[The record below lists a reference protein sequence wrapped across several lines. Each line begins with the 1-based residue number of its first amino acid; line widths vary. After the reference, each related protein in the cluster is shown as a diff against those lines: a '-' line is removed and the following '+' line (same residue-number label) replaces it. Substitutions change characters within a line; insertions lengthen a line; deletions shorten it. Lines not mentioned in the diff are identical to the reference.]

1 MKIKFL
7 LTALAVTVAMTTT
20 AQTYQYE
27 SVEGDPMQTRIY
39 TLDNGLK
46 VYLSVNKEKPR
57 LQTYIAVRTGSRN
70 DPAETTGLAHYLE
83 HLMFKGTTHFGSSNV
98 QAEAPLLDSIQN
110 RYERY
115 RLLTD
120 PKARKKAYHEIDSIS
135 QLAAQYNIPNEYDK
149 LMSSIGS
156 EGSNAYTSNDVT
168 CYVEDIPSNEIE
180 TWAKIQS
187 DRFKN
192 MVIRGFHTEL
202 EAVYE
207 EYNIGLTS
215 DGRKTWAAL
224 NKKLYPTHPYG
235 TQTTIGTQ
243 EHLKNPSIVNIKN
256 YYNRYYVPNNIA
268 ICMSGDFDPDEVMTI
283 INKYFGDWKKNK
295 TLSRPEYAP
304 LADIIQPTDTTVIGQ
319 EAEYVMLGWRTEG
332 AASYQADTLRVI
344 AKMIQNEKAGLF
356 DVNLNMPMKIQ
367 GAEAFYMGM
376 HDYGQLVLF
385 GMPKQGQ
392 TLETVKSL
400 MLAEI
405 EKFKKG
411 EFSDNLLQ
419 AVVNNMKLDYY
430 RSLQNNKS
438 RADKFV
444 DAFINGQKW
453 EDQVHTLDRISK
465 MTKKQIVAFANRHLR
480 NNYATVY
487 KKQGTDTSIK
497 KIDKPAI
504 TPIPT
509 NNDKQ
514 SDFLKEIVDTKP
526 TPIMPRFVD
535 FSKDLSKNSVDA
547 NTQMLY
553 KQNTSDDLFNLE
565 FDFPVGHESD
575 NRLDIAETLLDYAS
589 TSQMSANNIKEAFY
603 NIACDFN
610 VRVGSNHTRLALS
623 GLNENM
629 PAALKLFADLME
641 NARISKT
648 EYNNV
653 VSLILKDRDDKKQNQ
668 NANFSA
674 LRNYG
679 IYGASSP
686 TLNSMTATQLKK
698 ADGNSL
704 LRVLKNVRHLNPM
717 TIMYYGPTT
726 ESDLA
731 SLVQKTYPR
740 KKAVASKPT
749 NTVEYK
755 AQTTPKTEVL
765 LAPYDAKNIYM
776 VQYHNEN
783 RTWSPQNAAINALFN
798 EYFGGGMNAIVFQ
811 EMREARGL
819 AYSAAARYSEPKQLK
834 DTEDFR
840 TFIITQSDK
849 MMDCIDEFK
858 NLLNNMPKRQ
868 AGFDLAKQG
877 LLKSLSTSRT
887 TRFGV
892 LNYYMTAQ
900 DLGLNYDIAQRIY
913 DQLPALT
920 IDDLVKF
927 ASERI
932 ANKPYKYL
940 ILGDEKSLDI
950 KALEKIAPIRRVST
964 EEIFGY

>member
-1 MKIKFL
+1 
-7 LTALAVTVAMTTT
+7 
-20 AQTYQYE
+20 
-27 SVEGDPMQTRIY
+27 MQTRIY

-83 HLMFKGTTHFGSSNV
+83 HLMFKGTTHFGSSDV

-120 PKARKKAYHEIDSIS
+120 PTARKKAYHEIDSIS

-156 EGSNAYTSNDVT
+156 EDSNAYTSNDVT
-168 CYVEDIPSNEIE
+168 CYVEDIPANEIE

-202 EAVYE
+202 ESVYE
-207 EYNIGLTS
+207 EYNISLTN
-215 DGRKTWAAL
+215 DVRKSWAAL

-268 ICMSGDFDPDEVMTI
+268 ICMSGDFDPDKVMAI
-283 INKYFGDWKKNK
+283 IDKYFGDWKKNK
-295 TLSRPEYAP
+295 TLSRPEYAS
-304 LADIIQPTDTTVIGQ
+304 LADITQPIDTTVIGQ
-319 EAEYVMLGWRTEG
+319 EAEYVMMGWRTEG

-344 AKMIQNEKAGLF
+344 ADMLRNGKAGLF

-367 GAEAFYMGM
+367 GAEAIYEGM
-376 HDYGQLVLF
+376 HDYGQLILL

-392 TLETVKSL
+392 SLETVKNL

-405 EKFKKG
+405 EKFKTGQFGAK
-411 EFSDNLLQ
+411 LLQ

-444 DAFINGQKW
+444 DAFINDQKW
-453 EDQVHTLDRISK
+453 EDQVHALARISK
-465 MTKKQIVAFANRHLR
+465 MTKEQVVAFANRHLR
-480 NNYATVY
+480 NNYVTVY
-487 KKQGTDTSIK
+487 KKQGTDTSVK
-497 KIDKPAI
+497 KIDKPTI

-509 NNDKQ
+509 NNDRQ
-514 SDFLKEIVDTKP
+514 SDFLKEIVNTKP
-526 TPIMPRFVD
+526 TPIQPRFVD
-535 FSKDLSKNSVDA
+535 FSRDLSKSTVDA

-553 KQNTSDDLFNLE
+553 KQNTGDDLFNLE
-565 FDFPVGHESD
+565 FDFPVGHEDD
-575 NRLDIAETLLDYAS
+575 NRLDIAQTLFDYAG
-589 TSQMSANNIKEAFY
+589 TAQMSANDIKEAFY
-603 NIACDFN
+603 NLACDFS
-610 VRVGSNHTRLALS
+610 VRVSNNHIRLSLS

-629 PAALKLFADLME
+629 PAALRLFTNLME

-653 VSLILKDRDDKKQNQ
+653 VSLILKDREDKKQSQ
-668 NANFSA
+668 SENFSA
-674 LRNYG
+674 LQYYG

-686 TLNSMTATQLKK
+686 ILNSMTAAQLKK
-698 ADGNSL
+698 ADGNGL
-704 LRVLKNVRHLNPM
+704 LRVLRNVRHLNPM

-726 ESDLA
+726 EKELA
-731 SLVQKTYPR
+731 SLIQKTYPR
-740 KKAVASKPT
+740 KKAVLSKPMGK
-749 NTVEYK
+749 VEYK
-755 AQTTPKTEVL
+755 AQPTPKTEVL

-776 VQYHNEN
+776 VQYNNEN
-783 RTWSPQNAAINALFN
+783 RTWSPDNAAINALFN
-798 EYFGGGMNAIVFQ
+798 EYFGGGMNAVVFQ

-819 AYSAAARYSEPKQLK
+819 AYVAAARYGEPRRLK
-834 DTEDFR
+834 DKESFYTY
-840 TFIITQSDK
+840 IITQSDK
-849 MMDCIDEFK
+849 MMDCINEF
-858 NLLNNMPKRQ
+858 NRLLNDMPKRQ

-887 TRFGV
+887 TRFSV
-892 LNYYMTAQ
+892 LNYYMSAQ
-900 DLGLNYDIAQRIY
+900 DLGLDYDIAGKIY
-913 DQLPALT
+913 EQLPSLT
-920 IDDLVKF
+920 MDDLVKF

-950 KALEKIAPIRRVST
+950 KALEQIAPIRRVST